1 MNIKLST
8 FQTKVSYCP
17 LFNYT
22 LEMYSFKI
30 LDTLSSIPFKLEKKI
45 KNALSILG
53 EKPFDLHIF
62 NFQENWDKNWDT
74 W

>member
-1 MNIKLST
+1 
-8 FQTKVSYCP
+8 
-17 LFNYT
+17 
-22 LEMYSFKI
+22 MYSFKI